1 MRDEMS
7 PRAFDRGAMGL
18 VLEGPDT
25 GDGRFFITL
34 SRQPDLE
41 GTHTAFGRVISGLD
55 VLERMTL
62 GDRIRRVRRQ

>member
-1 MRDEMS
+1 
-7 PRAFDRGAMGL
+7 MGL
-18 VLEGPDT
+18 VLEGQDT

-34 SRQPDLE
+34 SPKPDLE
-41 GTHTAFGRVISGLD
+41 GTHTAFGRVISDLD